1 MNWRRAARTTWQST
15 LNIGGLLIVLFLL
28 VFLFGAFRVFFLK
41 LIIPVGPVITETIGR
56 HRLLL
61 IKDAALKYGPYAASL
76 AGACAIL
83 HLVRRINRRDDPQYA
98 ALPLS
103 DLDDPSE
110 AD

>member
-1 MNWRRAARTTWQST
+1 MNLRSAAKSTWQAT
-15 LNIGGLLIVLFLL
+15 LNIGGLLTVLFLL
-28 VFLFGAFRVFFLK
+28 VFLYGAFRVFFLK
-41 LIIPVGPVITETIGR
+41 LVIPVGPVITETIGR

-61 IKDAALKYGPYAASL
+61 IKDVALEYAPYAGSV

-83 HLVRRINRRDDPQYA
+83 YLVRRINRRDDPQYV

-103 DLDDPSE
+103 DLNDLSE